1 MCEHPRRPHS
11 DGVDLGVKL
20 VTDCSTASS
29 TLSSLSSELEE
40 TGDGIVDEIR
50 FRMTGNAGHCSRTS
64 CN

>member
-20 VTDCSTASS
+20 VTDGSTASTS
-29 TLSSLSSELEE
+29 SSLSSALEE

-50 FRMTGNAGHCSRTS
+50 FRMTGNAGH
-64 CN
+64 